1 MAIVTTHL
9 VSGRVPVVAPTS
21 VTPDRYTYL
30 GLSQAEPNLGYSG
43 NGNVLTTNIYGQRI
57 WSSNINLTNIQ
68 VTGTIVA
75 GAVIAGGI
83 NQYVSNTVPATAAV
97 GDQWYDTSTDILFQ
111 YENTGSSNVWVD
123 VSSVALN
130 TNVATI
136 LGTTLSITG
145 NGTITSGLTVGSLTI
160 NGSETAT
167 GTLTINSSG
176 NPTAI
181 LNGNVSGVGNIGSAG
196 TTFNTVFAKATT
208 AQYADLAEIYASDSL
223 YPAGTVVI
231 FGGVAEVTAST
242 TNHDSAVAGVVS
254 TNPAYLMN
262 TAASGVAVALQGRV
276 HCSVLGPINKGDL
289 VVTSDV
295 PGVAQRLDPTL
306 WKPGCVIGK
315 SLEIITS
322 NQIATIEVVVGR
334 D

>member
-21 VTPDRYTYL
+21 VTSDRYTYL

-57 WSSNINLTNIQ
+57 WSSNITLSNIT
-68 VTGTIVA
+68 VTGTVIA
-75 GAVIAGGI
+75 GAVQAGGI
-83 NQYVSNTVPATAAV
+83 NQYVSNTVPASAAV
-97 GDQWYDTSTDILFQ
+97 GDQWYDISTDILFQ
-111 YENTGSSNVWVD
+111 YENTGTSNVWVD
-123 VSSVALN
+123 VSSVAMN

-145 NGTITSGLTVGSLTI
+145 NGTITNGLTVGSLTI
-160 NGSETAT
+160 NS
-167 GTLTINSSG
+167 N

-181 LNGNVSGVGNIGSAG
+181 INSGTSGVGNIGSVG

-208 AQYADLAEIYASDSL
+208 AQYADLAEIYSGDKP
-223 YPAGTVVI
+223 YPSGTVVV
-231 FGGVAEVTAST
+231 FGGPAEVTIST
-242 TNHDSAVAGVVS
+242 ANHDSAVAGVVS

-262 TAASGVAVALQGRV
+262 TASAGAAVALQGRV
-276 HCSVLGPINKGDL
+276 HCSVKGPICKGEL
-289 VVTSDV
+289 VVTSDI

-315 SLEIITS
+315 SLETIIDD
-322 NQIATIEVVVGR
+322 QIATIEVAVGR

>member
-21 VTPDRYTYL
+21 VTSDRYTYL

-57 WSSNINLTNIQ
+57 WSSNITLSNIT
-68 VTGTIVA
+68 VTGTVIA
-75 GAVIAGGI
+75 GAVQAGGI
-83 NQYVSNTVPATAAV
+83 NQYVSNTVPASAAV
-97 GDQWYDTSTDILFQ
+97 GDQWYDISTDILFQ
-111 YENTGSSNVWVD
+111 YENTGTSNVWVD
-123 VSSVALN
+123 VSSVAMN

-160 NGSETAT
+160 NGSETES
-167 GTLTINSSG
+167 GTLTINSSN

-181 LNGNVSGVGNIGSAG
+181 VNGGTSGVGNIGATG
-196 TTFNTVFAKATT
+196 ATFNTVYAKATT
-208 AQYADLAEIYASDSL
+208 AQYADLAEIYSSDKP
-223 YPAGTVVI
+223 YPSSTVVV
-231 FGGVAEVTAST
+231 FGGTAEVTIST
-242 TNHDSAVAGVVS
+242 ANHDSAVAGVVS

-262 TAASGVAVALQGRV
+262 TASAGVAVALQGRV
-276 HCSVLGPINKGDL
+276 HCSVKGPICKGEL
-289 VVTSDV
+289 VVTSDI

-315 SLEIITS
+315 SLETIIDD
-322 NQIATIEVVVGR
+322 QIATIEVAVGR